1 MSLLLDALKKAA
13 QDKIAM
19 NDSGAHSETLAVSQK
34 ENVAWQERVLDYDE
48 AETGANEFEFTLDES
63 PFEEAVEHNSKAPTR
78 SGRIEGSADG
88 VVTETSVKRAKDEKN
103 SIAAMHTT
111 VTDEA
116 LQLLI
121 HKSNVDHRKRQYKI
135 WGSIIIGSLFILMLA
150 GMYFYIDMEDEIV
163 AIKNKN
169 RQAFTALVAQTKI
182 EEHLTSLA
190 TPVVEPTQNKPDSI
204 KRKPVANQPA
214 VQAVKQKQTFT
225 VQKTEK
231 EDPLN
236 ELLKRGWTAFQRGEY
251 DSASKAYNKVLQREA
266 RNRDALLGIAAVSVR
281 QKETEMARENYLK
294 LLELDPLD
302 PYAHAGLA
310 SIAQS
315 EGASLSESRL
325 KQLIEKQ
332 PDGAHLHFVLGNLYA
347 QQDKWPQAQQ
357 AYFSAW
363 QGDNEN
369 ADYAFNLAVSL
380 DHLRKYNEAERF
392 YQSSLYLSHN
402 RKTGFSV
409 DAVENRLQL
418 LRTIEK

>member
-1 MSLLLDALKKAA
+1 MF
-13 QDKIAM
+13 
-19 NDSGAHSETLAVSQK
+19 
-34 ENVAWQERVLDYDE
+34 
-48 AETGANEFEFTLDES
+48 EFEFTLDEL
-63 PFEEAVEHNSKAPTR
+63 PFEEAVEHISKAPTR
-78 SGRIEGSADG
+78 GGRIESSAVG
-88 VVTETSVKRAKDEKN
+88 LATETTVKRAKDEKAR
-103 SIAAMHTT
+103 IAATHTT

-121 HKSNVDHRKRQYKI
+121 HKSNVEHRKRQYTI

-150 GMYFYIDMEDEIV
+150 GMYFYTDMEDEIV
-163 AIKNKN
+163 AIQSKNK
-169 RQAFTALVAQTKI
+169 QALTALAAQTKI

-190 TPVVEPTQNKPDSI
+190 TPIVEPTQNKPDSI

-231 EDPLN
+231 TDPIN
-236 ELLKRGWTAFQRGEY
+236 ELLNRGWTAFQRGEY
-251 DSASKAYNKVLQREA
+251 GSASKAYNKVLQREA

-281 QKETEMARENYLK
+281 RGETEKARENYLE

-310 SIAQS
+310 SIAQT

-325 KQLIEKQ
+325 RQLIEKQ
-332 PDGAHLHFVLGNLYA
+332 PDGAHLQFVLGNLYA

-357 AYFSAW
+357 AYFTAW
-363 QGDNEN
+363 KGDNEN
-369 ADYAFNLAVSL
+369 VDYAFNLAVSL
-380 DHLRKYNEAERF
+380 DHLKKYNEAERF
-392 YQSSLYLSHN
+392 YQSSLNLAHN

-418 LRTIEK
+418 LRAVKK